1 MTALK
6 QLAGRR
12 RLLLVGDS
20 KLVSYPNLAALCAAE
35 VGFIAPAS
43 KTYVPAP
50 TFATLDPDTA
60 TPVDLCRRP

>member
-20 KLVSYPNLAALCAAE
+20 KLISYPNLRAMGDAK

-43 KTYVPAP
+43 KS
-50 TFATLDPDTA
+50 
-60 TPVDLCRRP
+60 